1 MLELRDAQSEIVD
14 LGLLRDSEP
23 PDDTVDNILAT
34 RVEPL
39 ALVTPSRE
47 RVTHR
52 RSHRV
57 AIDAD
62 PARQIVSQVV
72 STFNRQR
79 RPAERGQQ
87 RLLQRASRLAFSAV
101 SPGLHNTTLRF
112 QSPDEGA
119 VAALDVESPLAL
131 LE

>member
-57 AIDAD
+57 TIDAD
-62 PARQIVSQVV
+62 PARQIVSQAV

-87 RLLQRASRLAFSAV
+87 RLLQRASR
-101 SPGLHNTTLRF
+101 GTILRAL
-112 QSPDEGA
+112 SHDET
-119 VAALDVESPLAL
+119 
-131 LE
+131 